1 MFLNGWAL
9 MRPLLVPLALC
20 GALALAACGVK
31 GPLEPP
37 PGAQV
42 AAPPATATPPAPK
55 PGTKPDPTTYVPPR
69 TAAELYDSAT
79 PHADWE
85 KQKKPAAGTTGSQ
98 QLLQGVNRPNQPFVL
113 DGLL

>member
-1 MFLNGWAL
+1 
-9 MRPLLVPLALC
+9 MRPLLVSLALC

-42 AAPPATATPPAPK
+42 AAPAPK
-55 PGTKPDPTTYVPPR
+55 PVAATTAKPDPNAKPDTNAYVPPR
-69 TAAELYDSAT
+69 TAADLYDSAT

-85 KQKKPAAGTTGSQ
+85 KKKPAASSNSQ
-98 QLLQGVNRPNQPFVL
+98 PLLRGVNRPDQPFVL

>member
-1 MFLNGWAL
+1 
-9 MRPLLVPLALC
+9 MRPLLVLLALC

-37 PGAQV
+37 PGAQA
-42 AAPPATATPPAPK
+42 AAPPPAAAPAPASTK
-55 PGTKPDPTTYVPPR
+55 PGAKTDPNAAYVPPR

-85 KQKKPAAGTTGSQ
+85 KKKPAASTSGSQ
-98 QLLQGVNRPNQPFVL
+98 QMLRGVNRPDQPFVL